1 MIWLLLLMAAQ
12 SATPTQIE
20 RGEALFF
27 DFTHGCGNCHALKGK
42 GTAAGADLKE
52 IAPLSPQAVAMGIRS
67 TVTQYVVIVKLK
79 SGRSFPAMPPKSDAV
94 YDLSKMPPE
103 TVSTAADGVAS
114 TAPNAEWKHP
124 PSQQKLSPQELADL
138 VAYVRYAGANIRQKV
153 DPDDMPQ

>member
-1 MIWLLLLMAAQ
+1 
-12 SATPTQIE
+12 
-20 RGEALFF
+20 
-27 DFTHGCGNCHALKGK
+27 
-42 GTAAGADLKE
+42 
-52 IAPLSPQAVAMGIRS
+52 MGIRS

-79 SGRSFPAMPPKSDAV
+79 SGRSFPAMPPKADPV

-103 TVSTAADGVAS
+103 AVSTAADGVAS

-138 VAYVRYAGANIRQKV
+138 VAYVRYAGANVRQKV

>member
-1 MIWLLLLMAAQ
+1 MIWLLVLLAAQ
-12 SATPTQIE
+12 AATPTQIE

-27 DFTHGCGNCHALKGK
+27 DSAHGCGNCHAVKGK

-52 IAPLSPQAVAMGIRS
+52 IAPLSPPAVAMAIRS
-67 TVTQYVVIVKLK
+67 TVTQYVVVLKLK
-79 SGRSFPAMPPKSDAV
+79 SGRSLPAMPPKSDQV

-103 TVSTAADGVAS
+103 AVNIATDPVDSTS
-114 TAPNAEWKHP
+114 PNADWKHP

-138 VAYVRYAGANIRQKV
+138 VAYIRYAGANIRQKV